1 VGYSGVITAV
11 PTVAFP
17 FAEPL
22 HDDWWD
28 PGWQA
33 AQSPD
38 AAGLGPV
45 ISADPETSE
54 VPESYSVEPFRAAPL
69 LPSWGQVLATTF
81 SLWAARHLPRR
92 RRFSRRLLAAWAI
105 GAGLVAMGVGTAGV
119 AVAAM
124 SPAVTVPMPAK
135 PKPIPAPSGPAVL
148 PAFSMA
154 TAAEPAPPTWLSV
167 PALGIRTSLIRL
179 GLTKSGALQVP
190 ATTTVAGWFTGSPR
204 PGAVGAA
211 VIAGHVDSRTG
222 VGIFFWLRTLRPGDR
237 VYVGRADGAMAVFTV
252 TNVHMYAKDKFP
264 TAAVY
269 GSVPDAELR
278 LITCGGIFDRMT
290 GSYLSNV
297 VVYARLIG

>member
-1 VGYSGVITAV
+1 VGRGCVVGYSGAMTLVSL
-11 PTVAFP
+11 P
-17 FAEPL
+17 AESAP
-22 HDDWWD
+22 DDWWD

-33 AQSPD
+33 AQSPEVT
-38 AAGLGPV
+38 GLGPV
-45 ISADPETSE
+45 IS
-54 VPESYSVEPFRAAPL
+54 ESAEPVAAAAGPRPAEPHPAAP
-69 LPSWGQVLATTF
+69 LPSWGRVLATTF
-81 SLWAARHLPRR
+81 SLWAARQLPWRR
-92 RRFSRRLLAAWAI
+92 GRWRLLAAWAI

-124 SPAVTVPMPAK
+124 SPAATVPMPVK
-135 PKPIPAPSGPAVL
+135 PKPIPAPSSPTAL
-148 PAFSMA
+148 PASMA
-154 TAAEPAPPTWLSV
+154 SAAEPAPPTWLSV
-167 PALGIRTSLIRL
+167 PALGIRTSLIHL
-179 GLTKSGALQVP
+179 GITKGGALQVP
-190 ATTTVAGWFTGSPR
+190 ATTTVAGWFTGGPR

-237 VYVGRADGAMAVFTV
+237 IYVGRADGTMAVFTV
-252 TNVHMYAKDKFP
+252 TNVQMYAKDKFP

-278 LITCGGIFDRMT
+278 LITCGGIFDRVT

>member
-1 VGYSGVITAV
+1 VVGYSGAMTLVSL
-11 PTVAFP
+11 P
-17 FAEPL
+17 AESSPK
-22 HDDWWD
+22 DWWD

-33 AQSPD
+33 TQSPEVT
-38 AAGLGPV
+38 GLGPA
-45 ISADPETSE
+45 ISE
-54 VPESYSVEPFRAAPL
+54 VSEPVAGSAEPHPAEPHPAP
-69 LPSWGQVLATTF
+69 LPSWSQVLATTF
-81 SLWAARHLPRR
+81 SLWATRHLPRR
-92 RRFSRRLLAAWAI
+92 RGSWRLLAAWAI

-124 SPAVTVPMPAK
+124 SPAATVPMPVK
-135 PKPIPAPSGPAVL
+135 PKPIPAPSSPTAL
-148 PAFSMA
+148 PASMA
-154 TAAEPAPPTWLSV
+154 SAAEPAPPTWLSV
-167 PALGIRTSLIRL
+167 PALGIRTSLIHL
-179 GLTKSGALQVP
+179 GITKGGALQVP
-190 ATTTVAGWFTGSPR
+190 ATTTVAGWFTGGPR

-237 VYVGRADGAMAVFTV
+237 IYVGRADGTMAVFTV
-252 TNVHMYAKDKFP
+252 TNVQMYAKDKFP

-278 LITCGGIFDRMT
+278 LITCGGIFDRVT